1 MLFNLIALLLLVFGF
16 AVLVVTFLW
25 VARLLALRAQERDR
39 AAGRAEA
46 VEAAPPVP
54 VSEATAPEAEEAAAE
69 EARAARVA
77 VSTGANLALILG
89 LLAAGLFWLSPLFLV
104 LSAAGVY
111 YGCRSLW
118 IGVRR
123 YRTLIYRALLGVLL
137 SLASVGFQ
145 YLYLT
150 GQLGQMVALFALA

>member
-1 MLFNLIALLLLVFGF
+1 MLFNFIALLLLIFGF
-16 AVLVVTFLW
+16 AVLLVTFLW
-25 VARLLALRAQERDR
+25 VARLLALRAQERAR
-39 AAGRAEA
+39 AAGPAEA
-46 VEAAPPVP
+46 GEPAPPDP
-54 VSEATAPEAEEAAAE
+54 LSAATSAEAEAAAVE

-150 GQLGQMVALFALA
+150 GQLGQMIPLFAVA